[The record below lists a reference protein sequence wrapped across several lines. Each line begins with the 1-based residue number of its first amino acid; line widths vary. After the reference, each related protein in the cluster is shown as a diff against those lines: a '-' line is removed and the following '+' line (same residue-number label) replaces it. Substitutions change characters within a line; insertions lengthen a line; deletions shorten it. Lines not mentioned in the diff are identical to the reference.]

1 MHASGQPARG
11 LRVPYFRN
19 FNLAFAV
26 EDKTALEDSMPPSF
40 APALLILLGLMTVF
54 NSPALAARKQAVPTP
69 NLTLESVN
77 NAEWRRG
84 HVSAPVLLKLQ
95 VLLDRAHASPGQI
108 DATRGENTRK
118 AVSALREM
126 RGLGGGEQ
134 IDEQLWRALTDND
147 REPVLVTYTVTEK
160 DVAGPFIDQV
170 PQDYRDKAS
179 LKRLSYTS
187 ALELLAEKFHM
198 SEKLLRQINP
208 NVAFDKAGSE
218 IVVAH
223 IVREELP
230 RKISRVEV
238 DARKQRVLAYDKDDA
253 IVAIYP
259 ATVGSAER
267 PSPFGDFKVT
277 GVAENPTYHYDPSLN
292 LRGVDV
298 SEPLDLPP
306 GPNNPVGLVWIAL
319 SAKGYGIHG
328 TPEPEAVSKRSSH
341 GCIRLT
347 NWDALE
353 LARHVSKGTPVNI
366 SEPASSRQA
375 RR

>member
-1 MHASGQPARG
+1 MSPL
-11 LRVPYFRN
+11 LR
-19 FNLAFAV
+19 LAFAV
-26 EDKTALEDSMPPSF
+26 STLVLFTAPVS
-40 APALLILLGLMTVF
+40 
-54 NSPALAARKQAVPTP
+54 AARKQTSAAH

-77 NAEWRRG
+77 SSEWRRG
-84 HVSAPVLLKLQ
+84 NVPAPVLLKLQ

-108 DATRGENTRK
+108 DGTRGENTRK
-118 AVSALREM
+118 AVAAFREM
-126 RGLGGGEQ
+126 HSLGSGEQ
-134 IDEQLWRALTDND
+134 IDERLWRALTEND
-147 REPVLVTYTVTEK
+147 SEPALVTYTIADK
-160 DVAGPFIDQV
+160 DIAGPFIEEV
-170 PQDYRDKAS
+170 PQDYREKAA

-187 ALELLAEKFHM
+187 AKELLAEKFHM
-198 SEKLLRQINP
+198 SEKLLEQLNP
-208 NVAFDKAGSE
+208 RVGFDQVGRE
-218 IVVAH
+218 IVVAN
-223 IVREELP
+223 VTRETLP
-230 RKISRVEV
+230 RKVSRVEV
-238 DARKQRVLAYDKDDA
+238 DAQKQRVLAFDKDEK

-267 PSPFGDFKVT
+267 PSPSGEFKVT
-277 GVAENPTYHYDPSLN
+277 NVAQNPTYHYDPSLN

-298 SEPLDLPP
+298 QEPLDLPP

-366 SEPASSRQA
+366 SERPQRQA
-375 RR
+375 RQ